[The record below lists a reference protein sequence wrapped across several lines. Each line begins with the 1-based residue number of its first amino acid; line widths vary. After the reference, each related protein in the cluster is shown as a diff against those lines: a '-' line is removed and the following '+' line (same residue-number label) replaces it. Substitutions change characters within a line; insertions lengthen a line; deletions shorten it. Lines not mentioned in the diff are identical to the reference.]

1 MITSAPMFSKLGKA
15 RNEKWQGKIFLVNQ
29 LISSVVLVMVEENY
43 EKKRRESLHERSER
57 HAIYVIIDAVFGL
70 SLGLGAF
77 SLTQLPIV
85 NTRGLLAA
93 IGFFGFSYFIIFMSW
108 MIIRRYFV
116 GHTVYGSI
124 NGILFFTGFFIA
136 IMPIPIRIILMQ
148 FLEPTSSD
156 LLGGA
161 FMLYPICLSAVTIT
175 VGIFSFAFYKQSGKT
190 APWKDLVHLVSEGV
204 GAFLLGL
211 VFLFSAFMPY
221 ELSIEDV
228 LGTILQ
234 LPPEIANL
242 PFKVG
247 FWFLGGLVIAMPA
260 VIVVTIILQ
269 ARKRPL

>member
-1 MITSAPMFSKLGKA
+1 MVKEDYDKK
-15 RNEKWQGKIFLVNQ
+15 EK
-29 LISSVVLVMVEENY
+29 
-43 EKKRRESLHERSER
+43 ESLHERSER

-77 SLTQLPIV
+77 SLTELPIV
-85 NTRGLLAA
+85 NTHDLFAA

-136 IMPIPIRIILMQ
+136 IMPIPIRITLMQ

-156 LLGGA
+156 LLAGA
-161 FMLYPICLSAVTIT
+161 FMLYPICLSAITTT
-175 VGIFSFAFYKQSGKT
+175 VGVFSFAFYKQSGKT
-190 APWKDLVHLVSEGV
+190 APWKDVVHLVSEGV
-204 GAFLLGL
+204 GFFLWGL
-211 VFLFSAFMPY
+211 AFLFSAFIPY

-228 LGTILQ
+228 LGTILP

-242 PFKVG
+242 PSKVG
-247 FWFLGGLVIAMPA
+247 FWFLGGLVVAIPA
-260 VIVVTIILQ
+260 GIIVTIILR
-269 ARKRPL
+269 ARKRPA